1 MPTLTLT
8 LTSSI
13 ESVSSSVRVTS
24 FQFQKL
30 ADKNIQPHTR
40 PNSLPFEYSK
50 MYIVY
55 SSSLF
60 LAVQDSSIGD
70 LVSESVSDF
79 SVFRALPSWL
89 STYDLS
95 ARWSEGWEDMVWPT
109 WRQRQ
114 RQRQWFSDL
123 VTQWHSWLCLTNWE
137 TLIITL
143 SDWHAESELDSIRN
157 SSYALH
163 CIVIWQNFLTFL
175 FQAWENV
182 WEGRSGCRS
191 VKKVVFFSAL
201 SICFAWILTC
211 SWHVS
216 LDVFSEMGI
225 RY

>member
-60 LAVQDSSIGD
+60 LVVQDSSIGD

-114 RQRQWFSDL
+114 RQWFSDT
-123 VTQWHSWLCLTNWE
+123 VTQLTMPDK
-137 TLIITL
+137 L
-143 SDWHAESELDSIRN
+143 RN
-157 SSYALH
+157 SYHHFEWLTCREWTGQHSQFVICIALH
-163 CIVIWQNFLTFL
+163 CDMT
-175 FQAWENV
+175 
-182 WEGRSGCRS
+182 
-191 VKKVVFFSAL
+191 KFSDF
-201 SICFAWILTC
+201 SIP
-211 SWHVS
+211 S
-216 LDVFSEMGI
+216 LGKCVRGPE
-225 RY
+225 RLQER